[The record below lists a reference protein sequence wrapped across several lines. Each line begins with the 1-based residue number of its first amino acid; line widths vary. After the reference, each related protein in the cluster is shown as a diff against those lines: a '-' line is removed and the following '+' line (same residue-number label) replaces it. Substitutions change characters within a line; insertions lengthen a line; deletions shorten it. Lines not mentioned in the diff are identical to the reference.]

1 MATTPDFKPLFNRV
15 QQSDRH
21 DDALAVIAS
30 LGATTLDSIR
40 QQAEVFGLPSKGPY
54 YPYITHEL
62 LASVLM
68 SRGLVGTVWKESPNG
83 FKDLPDVAIALVD
96 YDADF
101 AEAGRYILFHRLP
114 ESHPGAIRQYVLDPY
129 PHADTKLHVRT
140 DLTGL
145 VPAWYI
151 GVHPAPA
158 ASTKTKAK

>member
-1 MATTPDFKPLFNRV
+1 MATAPDFKPLFNRV

-21 DDALAVIAS
+21 DDAFAVIAM
-30 LGATTLDSIR
+30 LGNTTLENIR
-40 QQAEVFGLPSKGPY
+40 QQAEVFGLPQVGPY
-54 YPYITHEL
+54 YPYIDSDMIAKL
-62 LASVLM
+62 LT
-68 SRGLVGTVWKESPNG
+68 SRGLVGTVWKEAKTG
-83 FKDLPDVAIALVD
+83 FQSVSEVAIAMVD

-114 ESHPGAIRQYVLDPY
+114 EDHPGTVRQYVVDPY
-129 PHADTKLHVRT
+129 PHVDTKLHVRT

-158 ASTKTKAK
+158 TKSKGK